1 MSGDLFQCAPLAA
14 AQRPPRPDDDTL
26 VGPYRRQLLG
36 DCRLKFWFALVHGD
50 GRALHRRYE
59 LLFIR
64 GEGAARYRVRGDS
77 DDTRFRDY
85 AIPEDLSPFPAL
97 TFPRHKG
104 DRLLPAMQAMLSGD
118 DLADAIRLSRFG
130 AMPAR

>member
-1 MSGDLFQCAPLAA
+1 MSGDLFQHAALPAAP
-14 AQRPPRPDDDTL
+14 RPPRPDDDTL
-26 VGPYRRQLLG
+26 VGPYARQLLG

-50 GRALHRRYE
+50 GRAPHRRYE
-59 LLFIR
+59 LLFTKR
-64 GEGAARYRVRGDS
+64 ESTARYRFRGDT
-77 DDTRFRDY
+77 DDPSFREY

-97 TFPRHKG
+97 TLPRHKG

-130 AMPAR
+130 VMPAW